1 MPLWGIASVFFGCL
15 FVFSVIHFLS
25 RKKHP
30 VKRALLSMIIGA
42 LALTAVDL
50 CSGFTGVYIPI
61 SLLSIMVSVIGGVPG
76 VALMLVLNTF
86 F

>member
-1 MPLWGIASVFFGCL
+1 MPLWGIAAIFFGCL

-30 VKRALLSMIIGA
+30 GKRALISMIIGA

-50 CSGFTGVYIPI
+50 CSGFTGVYIPV
-61 SLLSIMVSVIGGVPG
+61 SLLSILVSVIGGVPG
-76 VALMLVLNTF
+76 VALLLSLNIF
-86 F
+86 L

>member
-1 MPLWGIASVFFGCL
+1 
-15 FVFSVIHFLS
+15 
-25 RKKHP
+25 
-30 VKRALLSMIIGA
+30 MIIGA

-76 VALMLVLNTF
+76 VALMLILNIF
-86 F
+86 L

>member
-1 MPLWGIASVFFGCL
+1 MPLWGIAAIFFGCL

-30 VKRALLSMIIGA
+30 GKRALISMIIGA

-50 CSGFTGVYIPI
+50 CSGFTGVYITV
-61 SLLSIMVSVIGGVPG
+61 SLLSILVSVIGGVPG
-76 VALMLVLNTF
+76 VALLLILNIF
-86 F
+86 L

>member
-1 MPLWGIASVFFGCL
+1 MPLWGIASIFFGCL

-30 VKRALLSMIIGA
+30 GKRALISMIIGA

-50 CSGFTGVYIPI
+50 CSGFTGVYIPV
-61 SLLSIMVSVIGGVPG
+61 SLLSILVSVIGGVPG
-76 VALMLVLNTF
+76 VALLLILNIF
-86 F
+86 L

>member
-1 MPLWGIASVFFGCL
+1 
-15 FVFSVIHFLS
+15 
-25 RKKHP
+25 
-30 VKRALLSMIIGA
+30 MIIGA

-50 CSGFTGVYIPI
+50 CSGFTGVYIPV